1 MRTDGRTG
9 GRANGR
15 TRGRADRRAGVRDV
29 AVALWRASVVAA
41 CAAAPL
47 AAQVGHPPGTSPF
60 HDLTMRQ
67 TLSLGVGRFGGNT
80 AVTGVGWRAGMLYA
94 GRFDTRLSGPL
105 DFTATLGVAA
115 SSRFRIDTEADSATR
130 VSGPVDRT
138 LLLADIGLVLNV
150 TGAKTWHGVAPYV
163 GFGAGWMKPTNLEQ
177 DPGGYNAGSNFIF
190 VPSLGTRVFFGR
202 TLAARLEV
210 RDYIWR
216 YEWPERYY
224 DPWDLN
230 GDPIDPP
237 ILAPDVST
245 KQWAHNLTLTFGL
258 VYAFNF

>member
-1 MRTDGRTG
+1 MRPDGRTG
-9 GRANGR
+9 GRTNGR
-15 TRGRADRRAGVRDV
+15 TRGRAAGL
-29 AVALWRASVVAA
+29 ALATSLALS
-41 CAAAPL
+41 AAAPL

-67 TLSLGVGRFGGNT
+67 TLSLGLGRFGGNT

-105 DFTATLGVAA
+105 DLTATLGVAA

-130 VSGPVDRT
+130 VSGPVDRM
-138 LLLADIGLVLNV
+138 LLLADIGLVLNL

-163 GFGAGWMKPTNLEQ
+163 GFGAGWMRPWGETEL
-177 DPGGYNAGSNFIF
+177 DPGGYNAGPNFTF

-216 YEWPERYY
+216 YEWPLRYY
-224 DPWDLN
+224 EPYDVNDN
-230 GDPIDPP
+230 PIYPP
-237 ILAPDVST
+237 ILAPEVST
-245 KQWAHNLTLTFGL
+245 KQLTHNLTLTFGV

>member
-1 MRTDGRTG
+1 M
-9 GRANGR
+9 AEQVNGR
-15 TRGRADRRAGVRDV
+15 TRGRADGRAKVRGV
-29 AVALWRASVVAA
+29 AVALWRAAVVAA
-41 CAAAPL
+41 SAAAPL

-67 TLSLGVGRFGGNT
+67 TVSFSVGRFGGNT
-80 AVTGVGWRAGMLYA
+80 AVAGVGWRPGLLYA

-105 DFTATLGVAA
+105 DFTAALGVAA

-138 LLLADIGLVLNV
+138 LLLADIGLFLNL
-150 TGAKTWHGVAPYV
+150 TGAKSWHGLAPYV
-163 GFGAGWMKPTNLEQ
+163 GFGAGWMTPTKTEK
-177 DPGGYNAGSNFIF
+177 DPGGYNAGPNFSF

-202 TLAARLEV
+202 TVAARLEV

-216 YEWPERYY
+216 YEWPFLYY
-224 DPWDLN
+224 QPVDRN
-230 GDPIDPP
+230 GSPIEPP
-237 ILAPDVST
+237 VLGSDVST
-245 KQWAHNLTLTFGL
+245 KQWAHNLTLTVGV

>member
-1 MRTDGRTG
+1 MAGQVDGRT
-9 GRANGR
+9 RA
-15 TRGRADRRAGVRDV
+15 RADGPAGVRGV
-29 AVALWRASVVAA
+29 AVALWRAAVVAA

-67 TLSLGVGRFGGNT
+67 TLSFSLGRFGGNT
-80 AVTGVGWRAGMLYA
+80 AVAGVGWRAATLYA
-94 GRFDTRLSGPL
+94 GRLDTRLSGPL

-115 SSRFRIDTEADSATR
+115 SSRLKIDTEADSATR

-138 LLLADIGLVLNV
+138 LLLADIGLTLNL
-150 TGAKTWHGVAPYV
+150 TGAKTWHGIAPYV
-163 GFGAGWMKPTNLEQ
+163 GLGAGWMTPTKTEK
-177 DPGGYNAGSNFIF
+177 DPGGYNAGPNFTF
-190 VPSLGTRVFFGR
+190 VPLLGTRVFFGR

-216 YEWPERYY
+216 YEWPARYY
-224 DPWDLN
+224 LPLDRNLREITPHV
-230 GDPIDPP
+230 
-237 ILAPDVST
+237 LADDV
-245 KQWAHNLTLTFGL
+245 KPRQWVHNVALTIGV

>member
-1 MRTDGRTG
+1 MRPDGRTD

-15 TRGRADRRAGVRDV
+15 TRGRAAGL
-29 AVALWRASVVAA
+29 ALATSLALSAA
-41 CAAAPL
+41 GPL

-67 TLSLGVGRFGGNT
+67 TLSLGLGRFGGNT
-80 AVTGVGWRAGMLYA
+80 AVAGVGWRAGMLYA

-105 DFTATLGVAA
+105 DLTATLGVAA

-138 LLLADIGLVLNV
+138 LLLADIGLVLNL

-163 GFGAGWMKPTNLEQ
+163 GFGAGWMTPMKTEQ
-177 DPGGYNAGSNFIF
+177 DPGGYNAGPNFSF

-216 YEWPERYY
+216 YEWPLRYY
-224 DPWDLN
+224 EPRDLN
-230 GDPIDPP
+230 DNPIYPP
-237 ILAPDVST
+237 ILAPEVST
-245 KQWAHNLTLTFGL
+245 KQWAHNLTLTVGV